1 MGGLKMPDYRVIT
14 AIKHGAKEM
23 KVKPAIYK
31 NLDEETKS
39 MLRYAG
45 VKIILDNYVKRYEFK
60 F

>member
-1 MGGLKMPDYRVIT
+1 MTDYRVIT

-23 KVKPAIYK
+23 KVKPSIYK
-31 NLDEETKS
+31 NLDEEIQS

-45 VKIILDNYVKRYEFK
+45 VKIILDNQIKRYEFK

>member
-1 MGGLKMPDYRVIT
+1 MTDYRVIT

-23 KVKPAIYK
+23 KVKPTIYK

-39 MLRYAG
+39 MLKYAG
-45 VKIILDNYVKRYEFK
+45 VKIILDNKVKRYEFT

>member
-1 MGGLKMPDYRVIT
+1 MKENAMRVIT

-45 VKIILDNYVKRYEFK
+45 VKIILDNKVKRYEFK